1 MSMKKESPNVQKGL
15 NIRVYNQEGKEVS
28 DLALDR
34 AVFGLPWNSDLVHR
48 AVVTILGNM
57 RQVLASTKMRGEV
70 SGGGKKPWRQKGTG
84 RARHGSIRSPLWR
97 GGGITFGPT
106 SERNFKLNIN
116 KKMARKA
123 LLTAIS
129 GKVKDNE
136 LLILDELKLSV
147 PKTKEMAKI
156 MANFPQV
163 KSGIFILP
171 SFAKATEGKM
181 KNDILKKAG
190 RNLANL
196 KIIGM
201 DNLNTLDVLKYK
213 FLILTKDGVDC
224 LNKKY
229 GAAN

>member
-1 MSMKKESPNVQKGL
+1 MSIKKENPNVQKEL

-28 DLALDR
+28 DLSLNR
-34 AVFGLPWNSDLVHR
+34 AVFGLPWNSDLIHR
-48 AVVTILGNM
+48 AVMTISANM

-106 SERNFKLNIN
+106 SERNFKLSIN

-123 LLTAIS
+123 FLTAIS

-136 LLILDELKLSV
+136 LLILDELKLSA

-156 MANFPQV
+156 MANFSQV
-163 KSGIFILP
+163 KSGIFVIN
-171 SFAKATEGKM
+171 GK
-181 KNDILKKAG
+181 NEDTKKAG

-196 KIIGM
+196 KIISM
-201 DNLNTLDVLKYK
+201 DNLNILDVLKYK
-213 FLILTKDGVDC
+213 FLILTKDGVDY